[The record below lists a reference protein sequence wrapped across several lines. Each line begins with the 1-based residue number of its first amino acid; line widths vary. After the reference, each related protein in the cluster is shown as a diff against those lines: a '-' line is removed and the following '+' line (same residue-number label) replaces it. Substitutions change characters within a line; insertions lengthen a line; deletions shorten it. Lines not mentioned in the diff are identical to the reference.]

1 MKHTT
6 LWGLS
11 SVISLLLVTVLISL
25 WVHMNRYEVPPTQL
39 VDEQA
44 ANEFIEQHWAV
55 KARSS
60 NTPFEP
66 LRKIKTGI
74 FVQSLEFSNAS
85 QVHVTGYIWQRYQNT
100 IDDDIKPALG
110 EVGFILP
117 EQVDATKARE
127 VYRIKYDTEE
137 VIGWY
142 FDATLRQP
150 FDYLSYPFD
159 HKTIWVR
166 MWAKEFSH
174 NIIFIP
180 DYTAYDSTGLADIF
194 GIEKNIV
201 LGTWTRENTFF
212 NYHLSSYD
220 TNFGIAEYVG
230 QAGFP
235 ELHYN
240 FVIKRVFE
248 NAFIVYLLPLLLVSM
263 LLFAAI
269 LTISKDTQLSSRH
282 GFSTSGF
289 IAASSTLFFVVMLAH
304 IQLREEVAGSEIVY
318 IEYFYIVMYMVLVS
332 ATANTYLFATQAAPW
347 LKFIHYGDNI
357 IPKVAYWPAILSS
370 LVGITLWRLC

>member
-1 MKHTT
+1 MKHST

-11 SVISLLLVTVLISL
+11 TTLSLLLIIILISL
-25 WVHMNRYEVPPTQL
+25 WVQMNQYDVPPTQL
-39 VDEQA
+39 VNEQA
-44 ANEFIEQHWAV
+44 ANQYLKKHWE
-55 KARSS
+55 SS
-60 NTPFEP
+60 TNPSSSHSEP

-74 FVQSLEFSNAS
+74 FIQSLDFSSSS
-85 QVHVTGYIWQRYQNT
+85 QVHITGYIWQRYQNT
-100 IDDDIKPALG
+100 IDDDIKPTLG

-117 EQVDATKARE
+117 EQVDSTEAKE
-127 VYRIKYDTEE
+127 VYRVQYENEE
-137 VIGWY
+137 LIGWY

-150 FDYLSYPFD
+150 FNYRNYPFD

-166 MWAKEFSH
+166 MWAKNFSH
-174 NIIFIP
+174 NIVFIP
-180 DYTAYDSTGLADIF
+180 DYSAYHSTGLNDIF

-220 TNFGIAEYVG
+220 TNFGITEYVG
-230 QAGFP
+230 QTGFP

-240 FVIKRVFE
+240 FVVKRIFE

-263 LLFAAI
+263 LLFAAL
-269 LTISKDTQLSSRH
+269 LTVSKDNDLSNRH

-304 IQLREEVAGSEIVY
+304 IQLREEVAGATIVY
-318 IEYFYIVMYMVLVS
+318 IEYFYIIMYVILVS

-347 LKFIHYGDNI
+347 LAFIHYEDNL
-357 IPKVAYWPAILSS
+357 IPKLAYWPVILSS
-370 LVGITLWRLC
+370 LVGITLWIL